1 MGTLSF
7 SVSEYGQRANTLQS
21 TLLATSGAHTTSTT
35 ASYVEDADGDI
46 TLQPGQVI
54 VAFADEAMRIRIG
67 AVATATVGHY
77 IPANIPMWFECREA
91 GLVSA
96 IDVA

>member
-7 SVSEYGQRANTLQS
+7 SVSEYGQRSNTVQS

-46 TLQPGQVI
+46 TIQPGQVI
-54 VAFADEAMRIRIG
+54 MVWADEAMRLKLG
-67 AVATATVGHY
+67 AAATATVGHY
-77 IPANIPMWFECREA
+77 IPAATAIWLECRDA